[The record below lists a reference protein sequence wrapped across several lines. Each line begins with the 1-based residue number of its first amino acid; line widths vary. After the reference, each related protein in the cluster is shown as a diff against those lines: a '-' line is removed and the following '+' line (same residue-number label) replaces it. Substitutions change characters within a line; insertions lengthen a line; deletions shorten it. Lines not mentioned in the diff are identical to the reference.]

1 MANLL
6 RSNKYQAL
14 SDEKILKLFNA
25 HPKGEAKYFLQ
36 IEIDARGLEEVAS
49 LRSQNIKK
57 SVPIRFGIM
66 CSMQSCW
73 VLLWLDLRVS
83 CFSHLSAFF
92 GRH

>member
-25 HPKGEAKYFLQ
+25 HLKGEAKYFLQ

-57 SVPIRFGIM
+57 KRTHSVWYYVFYAVMLGFIMARFAG
-66 CSMQSCW
+66 Q
-73 VLLWLDLRVS
+73 L
-83 CFSHLSAFF
+83 F
-92 GRH
+92 

>member
-49 LRSQNIKK
+49 LRSKNIKK
-57 SVPIRFGIM
+57 KRTHSVWYYVFYAVMLGFIMARFAG
-66 CSMQSCW
+66 Q
-73 VLLWLDLRVS
+73 L
-83 CFSHLSAFF
+83 F
-92 GRH
+92 

>member
-36 IEIDARGLEEVAS
+36 IEIDARGLEELAS
-49 LRSQNIKK
+49 LRLQNIKK
-57 SVPIRFGIM
+57 KRTHSVWYYVFYAVMLGFIMARFAG
-66 CSMQSCW
+66 Q
-73 VLLWLDLRVS
+73 L
-83 CFSHLSAFF
+83 F
-92 GRH
+92 